1 MYKAIDCDSLTQIS
15 FRAIFDLSNDFISV
29 LYYLVNWLWSE
40 IRHIC
45 ACTFKNSGDM
55 TEFSEKRDPKKSYSD
70 PNGMNFE
77 FIFGL
82 QNHTSAGHALAQ
94 NSNF

>member
-1 MYKAIDCDSLTQIS
+1 
-15 FRAIFDLSNDFISV
+15 
-29 LYYLVNWLWSE
+29 
-40 IRHIC
+40 
-45 ACTFKNSGDM
+45 M

-82 QNHTSAGHALAQ
+82 QNHTSAGHALAMHWPKIQ
-94 NSNF
+94 ISKFYYWTPFIREFHYNVISEKTLVLVLENCIYT